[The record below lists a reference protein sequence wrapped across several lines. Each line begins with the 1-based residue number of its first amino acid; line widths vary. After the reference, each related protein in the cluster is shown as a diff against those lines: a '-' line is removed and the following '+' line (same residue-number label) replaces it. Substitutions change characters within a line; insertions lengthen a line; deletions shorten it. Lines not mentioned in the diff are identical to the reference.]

1 MNPVERSQ
9 TNAWRA
15 PTKRSRPRRVTFARA
30 VYCPG
35 VDTWYIRLGKKHGI
49 DLMYPE
55 RNEQVAK
62 HKAKLINQSL
72 NRDLRLI

>member
-1 MNPVERSQ
+1 MNPVERAQANS
-9 TNAWRA
+9 WRKPA
-15 PTKRSRPRRVTFARA
+15 TKPRRRPVVFARA

-49 DLMYPE
+49 DIMYPE
-55 RNEQVAK
+55 HNEAQAK

-72 NRDLRLI
+72 NRDLKL